1 MTGDMKR
8 VVRKVLPDGSTG
20 TVYPFHVSIE
30 GLEKA
35 VLYKDEEDYG
45 VMVKY
50 IAICAKRKN
59 VIVVIY
65 AVVSNH
71 SHVAILSRTQKE
83 ADAYSEDIKKMYSQ
97 WYSRKYGLA
106 AILRRND
113 SQALLI
119 GSDWHLRNSLAYIPR
134 NAHDN
139 GASVTEYRW
148 SGFRAMFSKNHES
161 GFPVKNLT
169 RRDKEKIMHTADS
182 LKDVPWMIDGNG
194 DLIPGSFCDSEYLKQ
209 VFNHDQAFFLK
220 TIGSL
225 NPASVKEE
233 LVDGPRRM
241 MTDNELFN
249 YVNDTSRHWFME
261 EVTNLPLDKKYRL
274 LSFVYRNRKTSI
286 PQLARVFGLEREKV
300 KAALDR

>member
-1 MTGDMKR
+1 MKR
-8 VVRKVLPDGSTG
+8 VVRKVLPDGSIG

-35 VLYKDEEDYG
+35 VLFKDEEDYG
-45 VMVKY
+45 IMVKY

-71 SHVAILSRTQKE
+71 CHVAILSRTQKE
-83 ADAYSEDIKKMYSQ
+83 ADAYSEDIKKNYSQ
-97 WYSRKYGLA
+97 WYSRKYGAA

-113 SQALLI
+113 SQALSI

-182 LKDVPWMIDGNG
+182 LKDVPWLIDGNG
-194 DLIPGSFCDSEYLKQ
+194 DLIPGSFCDSEYLEQ
-209 VFNHDQAFFLK
+209 VFNHWK
-220 TIGSL
+220 TI
-225 NPASVKEE
+225 
-233 LVDGPRRM
+233 
-241 MTDNELFN
+241 
-249 YVNDTSRHWFME
+249 
-261 EVTNLPLDKKYRL
+261 
-274 LSFVYRNRKTSI
+274 
-286 PQLARVFGLEREKV
+286 LATR
-300 KAALDR
+300 